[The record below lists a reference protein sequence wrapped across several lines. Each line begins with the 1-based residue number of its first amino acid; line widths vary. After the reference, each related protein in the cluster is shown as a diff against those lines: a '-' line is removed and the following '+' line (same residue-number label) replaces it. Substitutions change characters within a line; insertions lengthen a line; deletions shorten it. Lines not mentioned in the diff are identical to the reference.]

1 MNCLFARC
9 TKIVLCWKVKWN
21 KLFNNFQRHNI
32 MSICKHG
39 YSGLR
44 FWRPENTALAI
55 TLTRLKPKE
64 LQNKPSDTNYRWKL
78 FWCAKKLENQEPGV
92 KSIGGPSTPLSP
104 LPTPM
109 SLKPRPHQ
117 QRSRSN
123 IVECYKSNDSV
134 DKVGNWFDIVA
145 GVDGVNYRHNED
157 KRLCSNW
164 RPWQSCTQVHQ
175 SLTVVGLLIRRS
187 ASWTTWPRR
196 VQAVDSHRAKVPA
209 FLRQA
214 SVKDCSESSSCVK

>member
-1 MNCLFARC
+1 LEAREHSISDNTNPIE
-9 TKIVLCWKVKWN
+9 TKRTPKQTFRH
-21 KLFNNFQRHNI
+21 KLSMEVILMCQ
-32 MSICKHG
+32 
-39 YSGLR
+39 
-44 FWRPENTALAI
+44 T
-55 TLTRLKPKE
+55 
-64 LQNKPSDTNYRWKL
+64 
-78 FWCAKKLENQEPGV
+78 LENQEPGV
-92 KSIGGPSTPLSP
+92 KSIAGPSTPLSP

-134 DKVGNWFDIVA
+134 DKVGSWFDTVA

-187 ASWTTWPRR
+187 ASWTT
-196 VQAVDSHRAKVPA
+196 
-209 FLRQA
+209 
-214 SVKDCSESSSCVK
+214 